1 MIQHMQE
8 LGRRAA
14 DCKGWKLA
22 IGMRVYSP
30 FFQVYFRVVA
40 LRHNWCLVRDPDGEG
55 APAVEYRDINDKG
68 KVPWC
73 RNNATPLLDLYDD
86 LIPDLTDAGTV
97 GALLALVR
105 AAYKQ
110 PNAYACFAL
119 LGWVM
124 RGDFAPLN
132 FKLKAADTEVEV
144 LVAALEAAP

>member
-1 MIQHMQE
+1 MNTQMQE

-30 FFQVYFRVVA
+30 FFQSYYRVVA
-40 LRHNWCLVRDPDGEG
+40 LRHNWCLVRDQYQEG
-55 APAVEYRDINDKG
+55 APAVEYRDLNDRH

-73 RNNATPLLDLYDD
+73 VSNATPLFDLVND
-86 LIPDLTDAGTV
+86 LIPDLTDACTL

-124 RGDFAPLN
+124 RGDHAPLN
-132 FKLKAADTEVEV
+132 YNLKAANTEVEV

>member
-1 MIQHMQE
+1 MNTQMQE

-30 FFQVYFRVVA
+30 FFQSYYRVVA
-40 LRHNWCLVRDPDGEG
+40 LRHNHCLALDPYGEG
-55 APAVEYRDINDKG
+55 APAVEYRDLNDRDKNPLC
-68 KVPWC
+68 VS
-73 RNNATPLLDLYDD
+73 NATPLFDLVDD

-124 RGDFAPLN
+124 RGDHAPLN